1 MAFKASV
8 ILRDLV
14 WRRNFTMAVWCRSP
28 AKSANR
34 RCGYPD
40 TLFGDC
46 SRVTGKPEGILKL
59 APMVQF
65 TQGRDLKLAPAQE
78 GAPLNYF
85 VYPYV
90 EIGGKE
96 YPNVSIAFSFEDV
109 GEKVANA
116 LR

>member
-1 MAFKASV
+1 
-8 ILRDLV
+8 
-14 WRRNFTMAVWCRSP
+14 MAVWCRSP

-85 VYPYV
+85 YPYV

-109 GEKVANA
+109 GEKVASA
-116 LR
+116 RSPR